1 MERMFFKTVSPFFQE
16 ILAANPG
23 AGAWIRTQKAK
34 FTQMTRLEDMKV
46 SK

>member
-1 MERMFFKTVSPFFQE
+1 MTQLHRKCYFQE

-23 AGAWIRTQKAK
+23 AGAWIRNQKTK
-34 FTQMTRLEDMKV
+34 FTHLARLEDMKV